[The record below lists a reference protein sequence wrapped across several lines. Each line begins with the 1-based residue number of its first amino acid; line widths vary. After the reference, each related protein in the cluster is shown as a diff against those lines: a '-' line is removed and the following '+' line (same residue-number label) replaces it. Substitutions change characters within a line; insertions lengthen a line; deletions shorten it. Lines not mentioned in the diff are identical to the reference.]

1 MLKHLYALYKLPSE
15 VRFVVRGATDIVRR
29 KADPRLRFVATDVL
43 PRHKHS
49 GRQLDMIL
57 TYRTNDQLLRV
68 FAKGRRARFYTSL
81 EQHLY
86 EHGLDVPRLLG
97 SIRRAELHI
106 AVWEYV
112 GGRPPSFHPSAVEHC
127 HAIIRAVAKASL
139 HHLPLAIHKTL
150 APRTLWLDQVH
161 HELNSYVDQLRHFP
175 QVLCHHDIKRENLIL
190 TGDGRCFIVDWD
202 SASMGAAGSSL
213 RLFALFEDAELRSSL
228 FSLYANLMR
237 MHEVDVL
244 PKDVEFAATVNQA
257 LWDIHTG
264 LPSHVLRGRL
274 LLERAAQLRGK

>member
-1 MLKHLYALYKLPSE
+1 MLKYLYALYKLPSE

-86 EHGLDVPRLLG
+86 ERGLNVPRLLG
-97 SIRRAELHI
+97 SIRRAELNI

-112 GGRPPSFHPSAVEHC
+112 GGRPPSFHPSAVEHY

-139 HHLPLAIHKTL
+139 HHLPPAIHKTF

-161 HELNSYVDQLRHFP
+161 HELKSYADQLRHFP
-175 QVLCHHDIKRENLIL
+175 QVLCHHDIKRESLIL
-190 TGDGRCFIVDWD
+190 TGDGVVSSSIGIAPRWAQPAVHSVSSPCSKMLSSARHFSVFMQIVCVCTR
-202 SASMGAAGSSL
+202 SMSYPKTSSL
-213 RLFALFEDAELRSSL
+213 
-228 FSLYANLMR
+228 
-237 MHEVDVL
+237 L
-244 PKDVEFAATVNQA
+244 P
-257 LWDIHTG
+257 
-264 LPSHVLRGRL
+264 R
-274 LLERAAQLRGK
+274 